1 MKHRLHPPSGHA
13 MTAHLLQI
21 YHSIQKERKILK
33 PPVDKKN
40 PSALKKSQ
48 RRYYLG
54 DSFPAIYFS
63 VREAQCVALDFENKT
78 NLEIANVLN
87 ISARTVEFYFNNI
100 KAKLDIKNKPQ
111 IIERLK
117 DTDFITA
124 IPAIKSELRNR

>member
-1 MKHRLHPPSGHA
+1 MKYRIHPPSSHA
-13 MTAHLLQI
+13 MTSYLLQI

-54 DSFPAIYFS
+54 DPYPTVYFS

-100 KAKLDIKNKPQ
+100 KAKLDIKNKQQ
-111 IIERLK
+111 IIERIK
-117 DTDFITA
+117 NTDFIA
-124 IPAIKSELRNR
+124 NIPAIQSELEDQ